1 MNFHFRTKFKRISTL
16 AIASVVMLGTGNL
29 SAAPAKN
36 LAKNPGKK
44 VGFCEDF
51 QRLGPTKK
59 GGWTG
64 KQPGAISI
72 NSGARGAKSIKHRA
86 NGTLANRK
94 NGKHGPARDSVL
106 KSPVF
111 KTQYG
116 TLSVD
121 VQISGKGGEYI
132 IGTRDINAD
141 MQNIMLRFNPDG
153 TIDAFEVVQYLGL
166 WRPTTGSWIPG
177 FITSIELRILPD
189 HSVTVFQDGGKIYS
203 GRNNAFSIGRPSN
216 GISQFFV
223 RDSNGSSDPGTSIS
237 IDNIRLNC

>member
-1 MNFHFRTKFKRISTL
+1 MNFCFKTQLIRILTL
-16 AIASVVMLGTGNL
+16 TIISIVWAGNL
-29 SAAPAKN
+29 SAAP
-36 LAKNPGKK
+36 GKK
-44 VGFCEDF
+44 AGFCENFD
-51 QRLGPTKK
+51 RLGPAKN
-59 GGWTG
+59 GGWKG

-72 NSGARGAKSIKHRA
+72 ARGPRGSKLIKHQTK
-86 NGTLANRK
+86 GTLANRK
-94 NGKHGPARDSVL
+94 SGTHGPARDSVL

-141 MQNIMLRFNPDG
+141 MQNMLVRFNTDG

-166 WRPTTGSWIPG
+166 WRPTNGSWTPG
-177 FITSIELRILPD
+177 FITNIEMRVLSD
-189 HSVTVFQDGGKIYS
+189 HSVTLFQDGGKIFS
-203 GRNNAFSIGRPSN
+203 GRSNAFSIGRPSN
-216 GISQFFV
+216 GINQFFV
-223 RDSNGSSDPGTSIS
+223 RESNGSSDAGTSIA